1 MIITINTFIPL
12 LLKGEL
18 MTILDKL
25 AQQIENILKQQKLL
39 LAENKKLK
47 QKIEMLENAEPTI
60 TRLKEEK
67 RKQNQKI
74 RELTEKIE
82 ELLTL

>member
-74 RELTEKIE
+74 RELTGKIE

>member
-12 LLKGEL
+12 LL

-47 QKIEMLENAEPTI
+47 QKVEMLENPEPTI

>member
-1 MIITINTFIPL
+1 
-12 LLKGEL
+12 

-47 QKIEMLENAEPTI
+47 QKVEMLENPEPTI